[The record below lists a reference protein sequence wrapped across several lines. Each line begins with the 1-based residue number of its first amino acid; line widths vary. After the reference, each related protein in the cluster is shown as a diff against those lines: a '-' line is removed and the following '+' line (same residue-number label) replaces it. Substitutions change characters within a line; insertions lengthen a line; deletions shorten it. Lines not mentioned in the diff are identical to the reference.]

1 MFSKWRLVA
10 LFFLVASLLPL
21 TASAAPTVT
30 HGFITSF
37 DGTQIRYNLFL
48 PDGASSTNQVP
59 VILRTH
65 GWGGI
70 GERTIGT
77 GTLSKLLADGYAVLT
92 WDQRGFGK
100 SGGTVE
106 IDHKDFEAKDVSA
119 LLDFAALQPAIKTQS
134 AGNPVAGMTGG
145 SYAGGIQ
152 LVSAAFDS
160 RIDAIAPE
168 IAWNHLPQSLFPNGV
183 PKVGWD
189 TLLYASG
196 HLTRLQQEGKPANY
210 NRSIHVAQVQTT
222 ATNDPSPFFDFF
234 DERSPRH
241 YTDYIT
247 APTLVIQGSID
258 TLFTMNQGVANFL
271 QIGDNASG
279 TVPTK
284 LLLYNTGHQI
294 GTAVP
299 IGTGADNART
309 RADNAILSW
318 FAKYLRGQA
327 VDTGPKVEFQNNF
340 GQWDSATSW
349 PVGGT
354 TSATGTISNLSVTG
368 APVGGQVVNGN
379 ANGSTVSNPLA
390 RTNVFTASSDTRVVG
405 VPHISGTVSG
415 AATGAF
421 LFFKLI
427 NTATNEVLSDQ
438 VTAYHV
444 AGPIL
449 PGQPATF
456 NIDLEGVS
464 YLLTAGQSVA
474 LEISTGS
481 PMFTSYRGSGLID
494 VTFNLSLPTG

>member
-10 LFFLVASLLPL
+10 LFFLVASLVPL

-30 HGFITSF
+30 SGFITSF
-37 DGTQIRYNLFL
+37 DGTQIKYNLFL

-65 GWGGI
+65 GWGGV
-70 GERTIGT
+70 GETTIG
-77 GTLSKLLADGYAVLT
+77 GTLAKLLANGYAVLT

-100 SGGTVE
+100 SGGQIE
-106 IDHKDFEAKDVSA
+106 IDHRDYEAKDVAS
-119 LLDFAALQPAIKTQS
+119 LIDFASSRPEILLEA
-134 AGNPVAGMTGG
+134 AGDPVVGMTGG

-152 LVSAAFDS
+152 LASASIDS

-189 TLLYASG
+189 TLLYATG
-196 HLTRLQQEGKPANY
+196 HSTRLQQERTPANY
-210 NRSIHVAQVQTT
+210 NPMIHRAQLQTT
-222 ATNDPSPFFDFF
+222 ATNDPAPFFSFF

-241 YTDYIT
+241 YTDDIT
-247 APTLVIQGSID
+247 TPTLVIQGSID
-258 TLFTMNQGVANFL
+258 TLFTMNQGVSNFL
-271 QIGDNASG
+271 QIGDNAGG

-318 FAKYLRGQA
+318 FAKYLKGQP

-340 GQWDSATSW
+340 GQWDSAISW

-354 TSATGTISNLSVTG
+354 TSANGTISNLSVTG

-390 RTNVFTASSDTRVVG
+390 RTNVFSATTNTRVVG
-405 VPHISGTVSG
+405 VPHISGTVNG

-444 AGPIL
+444 AGPVL

-456 NIDLEGVS
+456 DIDLEGVS

-481 PMFTSYRGSGLID
+481 PMFTSYRGSGVVD